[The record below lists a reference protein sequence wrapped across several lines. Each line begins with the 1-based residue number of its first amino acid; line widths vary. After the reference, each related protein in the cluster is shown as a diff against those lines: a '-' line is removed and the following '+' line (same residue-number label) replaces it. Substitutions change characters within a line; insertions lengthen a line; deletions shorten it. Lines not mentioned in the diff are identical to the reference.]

1 MAEKTRGVAP
11 DQVITP
17 WAARSAAVLAS
28 LTLMLISS
36 VPLTHAQAPKDK
48 QKESSAKNASDKG
61 SADKASV
68 DKDAAARETAAKE
81 NPNLTIGPANVRL
94 GTLLANLDLPAGYI
108 FVNKEEAE
116 KFLKAQGS
124 SPEGILGI
132 IAPADEKKDGSFVVI
147 CRFEDVG
154 YVKDDDADKIKPD
167 EILNSYK
174 DGTRDQNEERKQL
187 NLPPIYV
194 GGWAEQPHYKKE
206 SHQVIWGIEV
216 KDEDKPEAPV
226 QDINYNTR
234 ILGRRGVLSMNL
246 VTSPQDLEA
255 NKKKVA
261 QLLDATTFVK
271 SQTYADYNP
280 ATDKKAEY
288 GLAGLILGGGAM
300 AAAAKFGV
308 FGALGKWLI
317 GIVLVFKK
325 FAIVAIAG
333 IGALIAKLFGKK
345 NKDDQQ

>member
-1 MAEKTRGVAP
+1 MAVKKYGVSGIP
-11 DQVITP
+11 GFNPKQV
-17 WAARSAAVLAS
+17 RNAAVFAS
-28 LTLMLISS
+28 LTLMLCSH
-36 VPLTHAQAPKDK
+36 VPASQAQAPKDK
-48 QKESSAKNASDKG
+48 QKESTSDNASKSG
-61 SADKASV
+61 KQAKSADE
-68 DKDAAARETAAKE
+68 AAVKPDEH
-81 NPNLTIGPANVRL
+81 LTLGPATVRL
-94 GTLLANLDLPAGYI
+94 GTLLANLELPAGYI
-108 FVNKEEAE
+108 FVDKEEAE

-132 IAPADEKKDGSFVVI
+132 IAPADQNKDGSFVVI

-174 DGTRDQNEERKQL
+174 EGTRDQNEERKEL
-187 NLPPIYV
+187 NLPPIFV
-194 GGWAEQPHYKKE
+194 GGWAEKPHYKKE

-216 KDEDKPEAPV
+216 KDEDRAEAPV

-234 ILGRRGVLSMNL
+234 ILGRRGVLSLNL
-246 VTSPQDLEA
+246 VTSPQELEA

-271 SQTYADYNP
+271 SQTYADYDP

-333 IGALIAKLFGKK
+333 VGALIAKLFGKK
-345 NKDDQQ
+345 NKDEQQ